1 MLDVN
6 RMLIGSEASLCS
18 FPGVHRSEASGALV
32 CSGVPLGDNET
43 LFVDSESL
51 DGKGRGGETE
61 MESRERGGGA
71 GGGRGRKKIFFF
83 ALLCFFL

>member
-51 DGKGRGGETE
+51 DGKGRGGVTE
-61 MESRERGGGA
+61 MESRERGG
-71 GGGRGRKKIFFF
+71 RGRKKFVCAVMFFF
-83 ALLCFFL
+83 FFFFP